1 MKTWGGSLPVK
12 KFTPDGHIVRSSFA
26 EIKAGGKLTHDCKVE
41 FVELNL
47 VALDLSGGP
56 GPIWPADVS
65 PVSGVILCYDAT
77 RSETLIG
84 LSEALARLCP
94 GMPAVLLA
102 CKSDPDK
109 TLEVEAHVGDQIGHP
124 YNVGL
129 IEVTTATSQGKG
141 KMRTGLRWLLYKL
154 EEMNR
159 RRESPEGAN
168 APWQKGHHVSQSK
181 GSASDD
187 QHSSSSSLGWM
198 MEGETATSTEGSL
211 ESEPTRAGGVLNPAE
226 GVNGAAVAA
235 AAAVAAIPS
244 AALASQASLDRDG
257 SKPEP
262 DIYVTLQELF
272 NRLFTAIVSTEN
284 DQFVNT
290 FFLVYRRFCQPRE
303 LMTEL
308 LERFIEVEQYA
319 VSRDIRL
326 WALMKLAGALKD
338 WATKYPGDLVDAETQ
353 ALFRKTLGCM
363 LKYTF
368 LAHVT
373 VDLVSI
379 EQGLD
384 KVVDLDQSWSCR
396 PNLNEANIQTP
407 ETAAALELV
416 VEKDGILFEDE
427 VAPFPPTDSTTA
439 LKEKSGSTFSRST
452 ASLTVD
458 LDPIPPRAGDS
469 SSEQSRSVY
478 SNDESGHRKWSSA
491 INALMHM
498 EPHHFALELTLM
510 QWELFAAI
518 RPRDVFRHDFGK
530 ERDDPVGRSIDFFNH
545 LSRWVST
552 MILAHPKP
560 KGRAKVYEVFVK
572 IAHQLRKLNNYDC
585 LCAVLSGLRE
595 TSIHRLGQTH
605 QLVRLEP
612 HLMRD
617 YQSHLKL
624 MDARN
629 GYGHYRRALQADTSY
644 NHTAIP
650 LLSSILGLVS
660 RLQAARPEDRRAD
673 GAVQWDKFQRFGDI
687 LMAIPTFQE
696 RGGMVPG
703 NVSISFRRL
712 IEATPVISSE
722 DGLYERSRLVEPGGS
737 QTGGVLRKLANFS
750 L

>member
-12 KFTPDGHIVRSSFA
+12 KLTQGGHVVRSSFA
-26 EIKAGGKLTHDCKVE
+26 EIKAGGKLTHGCKVE

-47 VALDLSGGP
+47 VALDLSGGS
-56 GPIWPADVS
+56 GPIWPVDVS

-77 RSETLIG
+77 RSETLTG
-84 LSEALARLCP
+84 LNEALARLCP

-109 TLEVEAHVGDQIGHP
+109 AVQVEAHVGDQIGHP

-154 EEMNR
+154 EETNR
-159 RRESPEGAN
+159 RGETPERAN
-168 APWQKGHHVSQSK
+168 ALWKKGHCASQSR
-181 GSASDD
+181 GSVSDD
-187 QHSSSSSLGWM
+187 HHSSSSSLGWM
-198 MEGETATSTEGSL
+198 MERETATSTEGSVDS
-211 ESEPTRAGGVLNPAE
+211 ESTPAERVLNPAE

-244 AALASQASLDRDG
+244 AALASQTSLERD
-257 SKPEP
+257 SAKSEP

-303 LMTEL
+303 LMTEF

-353 ALFRKTLGCM
+353 SLFRKTLGCM

-384 KVVDLDQSWSCR
+384 MVVDVDQSWSCR
-396 PNLNEANIQTP
+396 PNPDVSNLQTP
-407 ETAAALELV
+407 DTAAALGIV
-416 VEKDGILFEDE
+416 VEKDGILLADQE
-427 VAPFPPTDSTTA
+427 VPMNDSKTA
-439 LKEKSGSTFSRST
+439 FKDKSSFNRS
-452 ASLTVD
+452 AGSLTVD
-458 LDPIPPRAGDS
+458 LDPLPPRAGDS

-478 SNDESGHRKWSSA
+478 SNDETGHRKWSSA
-491 INALMHM
+491 INALLHM
-498 EPHHFALELTLM
+498 DPQHFALELTLL

-560 KGRAKVYEVFVK
+560 KGRARVYEAFVK

-595 TSIHRLGQTH
+595 TSIHRLSQTH

-612 HLMRD
+612 QLMRD

-629 GYGHYRRALQADTSY
+629 GYGHYRRELQADTSY
-644 NHTAIP
+644 NHMAIP

-696 RGGMVPG
+696 RGSVIPG
-703 NVSISFRRL
+703 SVSISFQRL

-722 DGLYERSRLVEPGGS
+722 DGLYERSRLVEPAGS
-737 QTGGVLRKLANFS
+737 QTGGVLRKLANFA

>member
-159 RRESPEGAN
+159 RRESPRGRE
-168 APWQKGHHVSQSK
+168 
-181 GSASDD
+181 
-187 QHSSSSSLGWM
+187 
-198 MEGETATSTEGSL
+198 
-211 ESEPTRAGGVLNPAE
+211 RAMAE
-226 GVNGAAVAA
+226 GTPCVNGAAVAA